1 MVSYSRRPQS
11 GQITCYLNR
20 TYHVLATPL
29 VERMCHRPRP
39 LRVGNPRLF
48 LRLPLLRSSSHR
60 HARSLRTS
68 ALDYARNFTSESR
81 LSPRTASPPRTA
93 SSASG
98 RFTVPCIVAP
108 QIAPDT
114 TRDASGAAFNRLGV
128 KGSLSAI
135 SSLIASL
142 AILFE
147 ALAEIIL
154 ANGESRGRIHLRFSA
169 QAITADAVIGRKPAT
184 APMPIANAE
193 AYWCFIF
200 VSGSQSHSQHT
211 HRRGLNDFKSSHLTA
226 LLANTFC
233 GIYRLRQSL
242 HSHLESRWLTNPY

>member
-1 MVSYSRRPQS
+1 MDVWELAAAPRATITALPANAKASSRSAPAKS
-11 GQITCYLNR
+11 G
-20 TYHVLATPL
+20 
-29 VERMCHRPRP
+29 M
-39 LRVGNPRLF
+39 
-48 LRLPLLRSSSHR
+48 
-60 HARSLRTS
+60 
-68 ALDYARNFTSESR
+68 SR
-81 LSPRTASPPRTA
+81 LSLSRRWYPPTAPASAPSPPRNA
-93 SSASG
+93 PSASG